1 MTKNQKKL
9 RRDKIRRRVRAKITG
24 TPERPR
30 LCIYRSLK
38 HIDLQIIDDAKGE
51 TLVASSTKQSNLK
64 DELSGKTFTER
75 AAIVGK
81 DIAQKAVEA
90 GITSVVFFDRSG
102 YLYHGKVKAVAEAAR
117 EGGLK
122 F

>member
-9 RRDKIRRRVRAKITG
+9 RRDKIRRRVRAKISG
-24 TPERPR
+24 TAERPR

-38 HIDLQIIDDAKGE
+38 HIDLQIIDDVKGE
-51 TLVASSTKQSNLK
+51 TLVASSTKQANLK
-64 DELSGKTFTER
+64 DELAGKTFSER

-81 DIAQKAVEA
+81 DIAQKATQA
-90 GITSVVFFDRSG
+90 GITSVVFDRSG

-117 EGGLK
+117 EAGLT

>member
-1 MTKNQKKL
+1 MSS
-9 RRDKIRRRVRAKITG
+9 
-24 TPERPR
+24 PE
-30 LCIYRSLK
+30 K
-38 HIDLQIIDDAKGE
+38 HLPNVQQ
-51 TLVASSTKQSNLK
+51 L
-64 DELSGKTFTER
+64 F
-75 AAIVGK
+75 GK

-90 GITSVVFFDRSG
+90 GITSVVFDRSG

>member
-9 RRDKIRRRVRAKITG
+9 RRDKIRRRVRAKMTG

-90 GITSVVFFDRSG
+90 GITSVVFDRSG